1 MIREFSSISFGRSAS
16 RTALEQHIP
25 SRRSMMW
32 NMNPLERFL
41 AHVQVA
47 QSVGDTLL
55 TGGFLNHR
63 VDVTALSGAATALAT
78 RVPNADILLTAESG
92 GIAPAFAL
100 AQALNK
106 PFVFARRSNAR
117 VPGEIVQVRV
127 GDLDPNAPE
136 TEDDQHLIVARDALQ
151 PGSRVLLVDDILGHG
166 RTPLAL
172 SRLAGMAGA
181 QVVGLAV
188 FIEKTFQGGRNRLEV
203 QGIPVHSLVRFAS
216 NGTELFLER
225 RVGQE

>member
-1 MIREFSSISFGRSAS
+1 MMSA
-16 RTALEQHIP
+16 
-25 SRRSMMW
+25 
-32 NMNPLERFL
+32 MNPLERFL

-63 VDVTALSGAATALAT
+63 VDVTALVGAAGALAT

-100 AQALNK
+100 AQAMNK

-127 GDLDPNAPE
+127 GDVVPDADESE
-136 TEDDQHLIVARDALQ
+136 TDQHLIVSRDALQ

-172 SRLAGMAGA
+172 SRLAGMAGT

-188 FIEKTFQGGRNRLEV
+188 FIEKTFQGGRNRMEV
-203 QGIPVHSLVRFAS
+203 QGVPVFSLARFAS

-225 RVGQE
+225 RLGQE

>member
-1 MIREFSSISFGRSAS
+1 MLTAAYASSI
-16 RTALEQHIP
+16 TLEPH
-25 SRRSMMW
+25 SRSMMC

-63 VDVTALSGAATALAT
+63 VDVIALSGAAGALAT

-100 AQALNK
+100 AQAMNK

-127 GDLDPNAPE
+127 GDLDPNVAE
-136 TEDDQHLIVARDALQ
+136 TDDDQHLIVARDALQ

-172 SRLAGMAGA
+172 SRLAGMAGT

-203 QGIPVHSLVRFAS
+203 QGVPVHSLVRFAS